1 MAIKKEHQFPNVT
14 EVSVI
19 PTDTD
24 FSLVTSAS
32 GELVQ
37 DGFQS
42 IDEAVIF
49 AAQQKWVVDWAECIE
64 AGFEYHPY

>member
-1 MAIKKEHQFPNVT
+1 MMAIKKEHQFPNVT

-19 PTDTD
+19 PTDAD

-49 AAQQKWVVDWAECIE
+49 ATKMDC
-64 AGFEYHPY
+64 